1 MILKKLVSF
10 LAPYRWQV
18 TLAILLS
25 ALTIGASISLM
36 STSALLISMAALHPS
51 VAALSVAV
59 VGVRFFGITRGLFRY
74 AERLVSHS
82 TSFKV
87 LENMRVW
94 LYKTIEPKA
103 PAAITRYRLGDLL
116 SRIMADVDTLEN
128 FFVRVFLPPVTA
140 LVVVGAVSL
149 FMAAFSPML
158 GLILFSGLLLIGI
171 GISAATLWLSNEP
184 GVRLTDLRSTL
195 REQMVDL
202 AQGLPDILSFGRERD
217 QIDRIEATAT
227 QFYVAQKQ
235 LGMVNALQTGTTSLL
250 MSLIIFLLLVTAV
263 PLVNSGTIE
272 GIHLAVV
279 LLAAMASFEAVQ
291 NLPPAMNL
299 LGSNLRS
306 AQRLFELEGVPSSI
320 TEPQT
325 PLPIDGPPLLKM
337 ANLHFRHGDEVIL
350 QGIDLDLP
358 LGKKV
363 GIVGRSG
370 AGKTTLAHLLLR
382 FWDPTSGQILLNG
395 QDIRSYNSDEVRKQ
409 ITLVSQETYLF
420 NTSIR
425 ENLRLARYNATD
437 EQIEQAC
444 AIAGIADFIQTLPK
458 KYETIIGER
467 GMQVSG
473 GERQRLAI
481 ARAVL
486 KDAPIWILDEPTS
499 SLDPATEK
507 QIVKMLSGVIKE
519 KTVLWISHR
528 PAGLDLMDEVI
539 FLDDGKVAEKGSYSS
554 LAQPGSLFTAFW
566 QSDLS
571 GDE

>member
-1 MILKKLVSF
+1 MILKKLISF
-10 LAPYRWQV
+10 LAPYRRQV
-18 TLAILLS
+18 AMAILLS

-103 PAAITRYRLGDLL
+103 PAAITRYRIGDLL

-149 FMAAFSPML
+149 FMASFSPAL

-171 GISAATLWLSNEP
+171 GISTATLWLSNGS
-184 GVRLTDLRSTL
+184 GVQLTDLRSTL

-217 QIDRIEATAT
+217 LVGRIEGTAS
-227 QFYVAQKQ
+227 QFYATQKQ
-235 LGMVNALQTGTTSLL
+235 LGMVNALQTGATSLL
-250 MSLIIFLLLVTAV
+250 MSLIVFLLLITAV
-263 PLVNSGTIE
+263 PLVNKGSIE

-291 NLPPAMNL
+291 NLPAAMNL

-306 AQRLFELEGVPSSI
+306 AQRLFELEGVPASI
-320 TEPQT
+320 TEPLT
-325 PLPIDGPPLLKM
+325 PLPIIAPPSLKM
-337 ANLHFRHGDEVIL
+337 TNLHFQHGDEVIL

-363 GIVGRSG
+363 GIIGRSG

-395 QDIRSYNSDEVRKQ
+395 QDIRQYNSDDVRKQ
-409 ITLVSQETYLF
+409 ITLVSQDTYLF

-437 EQIEQAC
+437 EQIEKAC
-444 AIAGIADFIQTLPK
+444 AIAGIADFIQSLPK
-458 KYETIIGER
+458 KYDTIIGER

-473 GERQRLAI
+473 GERQRLSI

-486 KDAPIWILDEPTS
+486 KDAPVWILDEPTS
-499 SLDPATEK
+499 SLDPATER
-507 QIVKMLSGVIKE
+507 QIVEMLAGVTKG

-528 PAGLDLMDEVI
+528 PAGLELMDEIV
-539 FLDDGKVAEKGSYSS
+539 FLADGKVAERGTYAS
-554 LAQPGSLFTAFW
+554 LAQPVSQFAAFW
-566 QSDLS
+566 QGELAE
-571 GDE
+571 DE